1 MFSLRERGV
10 AALAE
15 TNGQRRLS
23 ELSAVQVRQVI
34 ERHVA
39 DEGAANFV
47 IASAAV
53 QPSQEKK
60 QLKERRKTNND
71 PVGIHLSVDP

>member
-1 MFSLRERGV
+1 MFSLRERCV

-34 ERHVA
+34 ERLDRLRSKCPLV
-39 DEGAANFV
+39 
-47 IASAAV
+47 
-53 QPSQEKK
+53 
-60 QLKERRKTNND
+60 TNNLLLNLAEL
-71 PVGIHLSVDP
+71 IL